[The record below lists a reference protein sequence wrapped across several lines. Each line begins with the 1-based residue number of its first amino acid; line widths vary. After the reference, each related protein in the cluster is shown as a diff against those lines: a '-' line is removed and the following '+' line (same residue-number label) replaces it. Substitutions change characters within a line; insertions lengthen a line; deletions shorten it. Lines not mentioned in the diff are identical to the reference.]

1 MRKAIPLL
9 VVVTAVR
16 VGLSSLPVR
25 AQADAQPIAFEVAS
39 VKQNKSTSGRFS
51 MSAQPGGR
59 FSASNVTL
67 EQFIRVAYQL
77 QDYQLSGG
85 PSWLGSDRFDVEAKA
100 GVDIADAFTSERRPG
115 PSALHLMLRAL
126 MADRFKLAVH
136 TESRELPVYALVVA
150 RSDGRLGPNLVRST
164 VDCAVVSA
172 ADGRGNTPPPDSRA
186 PIGPCNFGGRPG
198 TFAARTTTMFQFAN
212 GLATFVNRTVLDRT
226 GLTGNFDLDLTW
238 TPDQLPQRAPG
249 ATDASPVDPNGPSI
263 FTAVQEQLGLKLQ
276 ATTGPVDVLV
286 IDHVEHPTAD

>member
-1 MRKAIPLL
+1 MRRAIILFL
-9 VVVTAVR
+9 VGMAALVGITR
-16 VGLSSLPVR
+16 VPVR
-25 AQADAQPIAFEVAS
+25 AQADAQPLAFEVAS

-100 GVDIADAFTSERRPG
+100 GVDITDAFTSERRPG
-115 PSALHLMLRAL
+115 PSALHLMLRTL

-136 TESRELPVYALVVA
+136 TGCLELPVYALVVA
-150 RSDGRLGPNLVRST
+150 RRDGRLGPNLVRST
-164 VDCAVVSA
+164 VDCAVAVA
-172 ADGRGNTPPPDSRA
+172 ADGRGNTPPPDSRS
-186 PIGPCNFGGRPG
+186 PNGPCSFGGRPG
-198 TFAARTTTMFQFAN
+198 TFTARTTTMFQFAN

-226 GLTGNFDLDLTW
+226 ELPGNFDLDLTW
-238 TPDQLPQRAPG
+238 TPDQMPQRAPG
-249 ATDASPVDPNGPSI
+249 ATDPSPVDSSGPSI
-263 FTAVQEQLGLKLQ
+263 FTAVQEQLGLKLES
-276 ATTGPVDVLV
+276 TRGPVDVIV
-286 IDHVEHPTAD
+286 IDHVEHPTEN